1 VEEVTTLARAGTHPA
16 SAITAADEQ
25 LRLSIVIPTRN
36 EADSLER
43 LREALATCLSG
54 VHHEVIVV
62 DDSTDG
68 WTRDVLSAIVQ
79 STDNW
84 RVIARQPEDQT
95 GLATAVAQG
104 ISAARG
110 WAVCVMDGD
119 LQHPPTLIPDLL
131 RRVEAGADIAVAS
144 RYARGGGS
152 AGLESGYR
160 RLISR
165 GSSWTA
171 HLCFP
176 ESRRTSDPMS
186 GFFCV
191 RREAVSRAE
200 LRPVGFKILLELLVL
215 FPDLS
220 VADVPFEFGRRDAGE
235 SKAGMRQ
242 GLLYLR
248 HLAFLF
254 FDVPGSAR
262 PLKFAFVSASSLA
275 LFLVLFAAST
285 RTSLVAPVAWV
296 LASAASSVANAILQ
310 RALTFQRTR
319 RDTEPYRGLGVLGS
333 LVGLL
338 VYLALLAAWPRH
350 AMITAAVAQTLAL
363 MAPLLLNLA
372 AVKLRLRGW
381 TVMASE
387 DLEQLARRLGAD
399 RCGWIGPDSSPDD
412 SPVVLIPALAID
424 LVQHWSAGGRPRLL
438 VEPVASGPSLRRR
451 SSAVSAIMAPAPGER
466 RTAVLVRLGR
476 QPFDS
481 RDLDEAVAWA
491 HGRRRVAR

>member
-1 VEEVTTLARAGTHPA
+1 VDGITTLARASTQPA
-16 SAITAADEQ
+16 HAITGGDERP
-25 LRLSIVIPTRN
+25 RLSIVIPTRN
-36 EADSLER
+36 EADSLGR
-43 LREALATCLSG
+43 LREALAASLSG
-54 VHHEVIVV
+54 IPHEVIVV

-68 WTRDVLSAIVQ
+68 DTREVLSAIVRC
-79 STDNW
+79 TDGW
-84 RVIARQPEDQT
+84 RVIAREPEDQT
-95 GLATAVAQG
+95 GLATAVAEG
-104 ISAARG
+104 IAAARG

-119 LQHPPTLIPDLL
+119 LQHPPALIPDLL
-131 RRVEAGADIAVAS
+131 RRIEAGADIAVAS
-144 RYARGGGS
+144 RYAKGGGS

-160 RLISR
+160 RLVSR
-165 GSSWTA
+165 GSSWA
-171 HLCFP
+171 ARLCFP

-220 VADVPFEFGRRDAGE
+220 VADVPFEFGLRDAGE

-262 PLKFAFVSASSLA
+262 PLKFACISAASLT

-285 RTSLVAPVAWV
+285 RTSMAAPFAWV

-319 RDTEPYRGLGVLGS
+319 RDTEPYRGLGGLGS
-333 LVGLL
+333 LAGFLA
-338 VYLALLAAWPRH
+338 YLALRAIAPHH
-350 AMITAAVAQTLAL
+350 AMITAAGAQTLAL

-372 AVKLRLRGW
+372 AVRLRLRGW
-381 TVMASE
+381 GAMAGE

-399 RCGWIGPDSSPDD
+399 RCGWIDPDTSPGD
-412 SPVVLIPALAID
+412 SPAVLIPSVPLD
-424 LVQHWSAGGRPRLL
+424 LVQRWSAGDRPRLL

-451 SSAVSAIMAPAPGER
+451 PSSVSAIVAPAPGER

-476 QPFDS
+476 QPFDT

-491 HGRRRVAR
+491 HGRRVSR